1 MKEKLTIII
10 KISLEKRQ
18 IDYKKGN
25 GLQSL
30 EIEALVKNNNN
41 NNNKKTKKQTNKQK
55 RDKLWLQFLLQVC
68 PLQSW

>member
-30 EIEALVKNNNN
+30 EIEAIVNNNN
-41 NNNKKTKKQTNKQK
+41 NNNKNK
-55 RDKLWLQFLLQVC
+55 
-68 PLQSW
+68 

>member
-30 EIEALVKNNNN
+30 EIEAIVNNNN
-41 NNNKKTKKQTNKQK
+41 NNNNNNNE
-55 RDKLWLQFLLQVC
+55 
-68 PLQSW
+68 